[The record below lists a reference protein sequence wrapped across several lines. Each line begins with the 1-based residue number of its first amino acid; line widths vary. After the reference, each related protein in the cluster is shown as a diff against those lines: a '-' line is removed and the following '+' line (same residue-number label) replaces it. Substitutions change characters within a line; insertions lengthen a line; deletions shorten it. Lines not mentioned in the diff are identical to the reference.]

1 MYVFKLEFSA
11 DICPKVGL
19 QDHMAA
25 LFLLFKGTS
34 IPFSIASP
42 GLIYIPANSVGGF
55 SFGTLN
61 EHQDHSD
68 PVSLGGCLSAVLPDA
83 RGTFLSQAFGRQ
95 AAASHSWPPF
105 PVIPQWLSEN
115 TFHIFLISC
124 ASGWPPLWPWL
135 MAQPLAG
142 ILWGQHPR
150 CTGEGRE
157 ARFTKSS
164 LGWSLAVFFFLCGL
178 CK

>member
-1 MYVFKLEFSA
+1 MRRPATPLFSPA
-11 DICPKVGL
+11 CWEPGFQAWAQSTCPELPAQGL
-19 QDHMAA
+19 VLLRWGCA
-25 LFLLFKGTS
+25 L
-34 IPFSIASP
+34 PSP
-42 GLIYIPANSVGGF
+42 NAPGRAPNH
-55 SFGTLN
+55 SFETLN

-164 LGWSLAVFFFLCGL
+164 LGWSLAVFFFLRYGL
-178 CK
+178 

>member
-115 TFHIFLISC
+115 TFHIF
-124 ASGWPPLWPWL
+124 PP
-135 MAQPLAG
+135 Q
-142 ILWGQHPR
+142 IYQR
-150 CTGEGRE
+150 IESYRE
-157 ARFTKSS
+157 WAT
-164 LGWSLAVFFFLCGL
+164 L
-178 CK
+178 